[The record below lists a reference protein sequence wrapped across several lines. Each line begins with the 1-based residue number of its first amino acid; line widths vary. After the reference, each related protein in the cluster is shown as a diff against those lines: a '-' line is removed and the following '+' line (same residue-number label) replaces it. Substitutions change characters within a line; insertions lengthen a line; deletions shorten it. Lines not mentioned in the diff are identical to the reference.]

1 MINPKSLENLKGFDK
16 MDAARHK
23 ELSSKGGKARAQQRR
38 DVKEQAEMII
48 AIMRY
53 KEFFKTLNQLLS
65 MDSDQL
71 ERLINK
77 IDELK

>member
-23 ELSSKGGKARAQQRR
+23 ELSSKGGKARAQRRR
-38 DVKEQAEMII
+38 DVIEQANMLM

-53 KEFFKTLNQLLS
+53 QAFFKTLNQLMS

-71 ERLINK
+71 ERLIDK
-77 IDELK
+77 IDKLK

>member
-38 DVKEQAEMII
+38 NIIKQTDMLI

-53 KEFFKTLNQLLS
+53 KDFFKTLNQLMS

-71 ERLINK
+71 ERLIDK
-77 IDELK
+77 IDKLK

>member
-23 ELSSKGGKARAQQRR
+23 ELSSKGGKARAQRRR
-38 DVKEQAEMII
+38 DVKEQANMLM

-53 KEFFKTLNQLLS
+53 QAFFKTLNQLMS